1 MLKWC
6 RLTRLGLKSLLGTL
20 WAMRPECFRGNWDHQ
35 ARPVSYD
42 MSTSSGICHH
52 NTDYRAD
59 TRITHWENNIQTAQP
74 GRPTVFIVLHRQI
87 IQEMSDL
94 WWGTWDF
101 MSGVCLTTLAS
112 SQVSLRGTGE
122 GDRGEVTSSSL
133 SSYDLTEIFLNRM
146 LFYSYITHSHS
157 ELGQHFLSY
166 LKDYQNKYRN
176 WR

>member
-112 SQVSLRGTGE
+112 SQVSLRGKGGE
-122 GDRGEVTSSSL
+122 GRGERGGHLVIVIIIWPHWNISEENVILLLHYSFSFRIGSALFILLERL
-133 SSYDLTEIFLNRM
+133 SKQI
-146 LFYSYITHSHS
+146 
-157 ELGQHFLSY
+157 
-166 LKDYQNKYRN
+166 
-176 WR
+176 